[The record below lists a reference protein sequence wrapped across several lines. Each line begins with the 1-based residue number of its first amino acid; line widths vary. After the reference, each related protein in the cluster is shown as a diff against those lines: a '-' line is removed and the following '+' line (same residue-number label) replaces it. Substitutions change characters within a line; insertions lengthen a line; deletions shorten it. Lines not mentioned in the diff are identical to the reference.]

1 MSFLNEIEKLEDL
14 RSDANKDYDL
24 TDIVFLT
31 LAGVL
36 CGAKGWKAIQIFG
49 EYQLDWLRQY
59 REFPNGIPTRHS
71 IGRIIRGIKAE
82 SIISCFIAW
91 SNDLR
96 NKEGKE
102 HISFDGK
109 VIRGSKHGD
118 KINALQFMTAMVV
131 DSGLIIY
138 QKETDSKTNEIPV
151 MQSILANL
159 EINGSVITA
168 DAMHCQKK
176 TAEMICEKKG
186 DYVLQVKKNQSR
198 LLEEIKAYFHKI
210 RRDEPSLLNSYDDVD
225 GEHGRIYER
234 CYQLLPLSNWCDEA
248 TKWEGSHAVIEVT
261 RKRTISNKTSE
272 ETSYYITS
280 LKDNINSISG
290 YIRQHWAI
298 ENSQHWVLDVTFRE
312 DECQIYADDGA
323 RNLCT
328 FRRALLGRVDLCCT
342 KFIQQYIGSH
352 IIANASDTILA

>member
-1 MSFLNEIEKLEDL
+1 MSFLNEI
-14 RSDANKDYDL
+14 
-24 TDIVFLT
+24 VFLT
-31 LAGVL
+31 MAAVL
-36 CGAKGWKAIQIFG
+36 CGAKGWKAIQIFD

-71 IGRIIRGIKAE
+71 IGRIIRGIQAE

-91 SNDLR
+91 SNGLR
-96 NKEGKE
+96 NKEAKE

-118 KINALQFMTAMVV
+118 KTNALQFMTAMVV

-176 TAEMICEKKG
+176 TAETIRKKKG
-186 DYVLQVKKNQSR
+186 DYVLQVKKNQSK
-198 LLEEIKAYFHKI
+198 LLEEIKAYFHKV
-210 RRDEPSLLNSYDDVD
+210 RRDEPLLLNSYEDID
-225 GEHGRIYER
+225 GEHGRINER
-234 CYQLLPLSNWCDEA
+234 RYQLLPLTNWCDGA
-248 TKWEGSHAVIEVT
+248 NKWEDSHAVIEVT
-261 RKRTISNKTSE
+261 RKRTVSNKISE

-290 YIRQHWAI
+290 YIRQHRQDIFA
-298 ENSQHWVLDVTFRE
+298 N
-312 DECQIYADDGA
+312 
-323 RNLCT
+323 
-328 FRRALLGRVDLCCT
+328 
-342 KFIQQYIGSH
+342 IGQ
-352 IIANASDTILA
+352 